1 MLMKFQPLRASK
13 YYYLRF
19 IRLRGKPSVL
29 ARGVAVGIFIGITPT
44 IPFHTILA
52 LIFAYVLRGSKIAA
66 LLATFLVSNPLTFFL
81 QYYLSFRIGN
91 WLTPGNI
98 SWEKMTELMDALS
111 SGAHFRESLAALGH
125 MGLEALLLLLTGGV
139 ILAIP
144 FTIAAYVLSFLFFRS
159 MQQKRREKHIL
170 K

>member
-1 MLMKFQPLRASK
+1 MKFQPLRTTK

-29 ARGVAVGIFIGITPT
+29 ARGVAVGTFVGITPT

-52 LIFAYVLRGSKIAA
+52 LILAFVLRGSKVAA
-66 LLATFLVSNPLTFFL
+66 LLSTVLVSNPLTFFL
-81 QYYLSFRIGN
+81 QYYISFRIGN
-91 WLTPGNI
+91 WITPGNI
-98 SWEKMTELMDALS
+98 SCEKMSELMEAIS
-111 SGAHFRESLAALGH
+111 SGANFNESITALGH
-125 MGLEALLLLLTGGV
+125 MGLETLIILLIGGS

-144 FTIAAYVLSFLFFRS
+144 FTLVAYTLSFYFFRTV
-159 MQQKRREKHIL
+159 QQKRREKHIL

>member
-1 MLMKFQPLRASK
+1 MSMKFQPLRATK

-19 IRLRGKPSVL
+19 IRLRGKPTVL
-29 ARGVAVGIFIGITPT
+29 ARGVAVGIFVGVTPT

-52 LIFAYVLRGSKIAA
+52 LVFAYVLRGSKIAA
-66 LLATFLVSNPLTFFL
+66 LLATVLVSNPLTFFL

-111 SGAHFRESLAALGH
+111 NGADFSESLSALGH
-125 MGLEALLLLLTGGV
+125 MGLEALLLLLTGGI

-144 FTIAAYVLSFLFFRS
+144 FTIASYVLSFLFFRS
-159 MQQKRREKHIL
+159 MQQRRREKHIL

>member
-1 MLMKFQPLRASK
+1 MKFQPLRTTK

-29 ARGVAVGIFIGITPT
+29 ARGVAVGTFVGITPT

-52 LIFAYVLRGSKIAA
+52 LILAFVLRGSKVAA
-66 LLATFLVSNPLTFFL
+66 LLSTVLVSNPLTFFL
-81 QYYLSFRIGN
+81 QYYISFRIGN
-91 WLTPGNI
+91 WITPGNI
-98 SWEKMTELMDALS
+98 SWEKMSELMEAIS
-111 SGAHFRESLAALGH
+111 SGANFNESITALGH
-125 MGLEALLLLLTGGV
+125 MGLDTLIILLIGGS

-144 FTIAAYVLSFLFFRS
+144 FTLVAYTLSFYFFRTV
-159 MQQKRREKHIL
+159 QQKRREKHIL

>member
-1 MLMKFQPLRASK
+1 MKFQPLRATN

-29 ARGVAVGIFIGITPT
+29 ARGVAVGIFVGVTPV
-44 IPFHTILA
+44 IPFHAILA

-66 LLATFLVSNPLTFFL
+66 LLTTVLVSNPLTFFL

-91 WLTPGNI
+91 WLTPSNI
-98 SWEKMTELMDALS
+98 SWEKMTELMDTLSNGANFSKSISAL
-111 SGAHFRESLAALGH
+111 EH
-125 MGLEALLLLLTGGV
+125 MGLEALSLLLIGGV

-144 FTIAAYVLSFLFFRS
+144 FTIASYVLSFLFFRS

>member
-1 MLMKFQPLRASK
+1 MKFQPLRATK

-29 ARGVAVGIFIGITPT
+29 ARGVAVGIFVGITPT

-52 LIFAYVLRGSKIAA
+52 LIFAYILRGSKIAA
-66 LLATFLVSNPLTFFL
+66 LLATVLVSNPLTFFL

-111 SGAHFRESLAALGH
+111 NGANFSESLSALGH
-125 MGLEALLLLLTGGV
+125 MGLEALLLLLTGGM

-144 FTIAAYVLSFLFFRS
+144 FTIASYVLSFLFFRS

>member
-1 MLMKFQPLRASK
+1 MSMKFQPLRATK

-29 ARGVAVGIFIGITPT
+29 ARGVAVGIFVGVTPT

-52 LIFAYVLRGSKIAA
+52 LIFASIVRGSKIAA
-66 LLATFLVSNPLTFFL
+66 LLATVLVSNPLTFFL

-91 WLTPGNI
+91 WLTPSNI

-111 SGAHFRESLAALGH
+111 NGANFRESFSALGH
-125 MGLEALLLLLTGGV
+125 MGLEALSLLLIGGV

-144 FTIAAYVLSFLFFRS
+144 FTIASYVLSLLFFRS
-159 MQQKRREKHIL
+159 MHQKRREKHIL

>member
-1 MLMKFQPLRASK
+1 MSMKFQPLRSAK
-13 YYYLRF
+13 YFFLRF
-19 IRLRGKPSVL
+19 TRLQGNPTVL
-29 ARGVAVGIFIGITPT
+29 ARGIAIGTFIGITPT

-52 LIFAYVLRGSKIAA
+52 LFFAVSLRGSKIAA

-91 WLTPGNI
+91 LLLSRHI
-98 SWEKMTELMDALS
+98 SWEKMSELMAAIS
-111 SGAHFRESLAALGH
+111 NGGNFSESLTALGH
-125 MGLEALLLLLTGGV
+125 MGMTTIFVLLLGGF

-144 FTIAAYVLSFLFFRS
+144 FTVATYVLSFLFFRS
-159 MQQKRREKHIL
+159 LQQKRRERHIL